1 MPKQQIVWAAFLTAV
16 VGLGMVL
23 LGCLSSCWWGWSALM
38 GGCQNFGGKKQRHEA
53 EGRCPEAAF
62 KAPQAEAGLW
72 LFQGKKRLVL
82 FLLLTPTCAQKR
94 GSLIQWETPL
104 QLPSKYPHFNRALA
118 WLTTSYTNLFMAQL
132 KTAQTCHVELEFLL
146 VLIVNQ
152 LGTTFWIIAVFFLQV
167 RKVCLAFFFFSCRLI
182 ALPLFHFWLLLAWMF
197 LIYSHAKKKYYF
209 LSSLKNPNSYLI
221 TETWHADQF
230 SIKATYALP
239 GKYI

>member
-38 GGCQNFGGKKQRHEA
+38 GGCHNFGGKKQRHEA

-82 FLLLTPTCAQKR
+82 FLLLTPMCAQKR
-94 GSLIQWETPL
+94 GSLIQWATPL

-167 RKVCLAFFFFSCRLI
+167 RKVCLAFFFFLQAHCS
-182 ALPLFHFWLLLAWMF
+182 PSVSF
-197 LIYSHAKKKYYF
+197 LITFSMDVSDILTCQEKVL
-209 LSSLKNPNSYLI
+209 LSFILEQSKLI
-221 TETWHADQF
+221 F
-230 SIKATYALP
+230 NN
-239 GKYI
+239 